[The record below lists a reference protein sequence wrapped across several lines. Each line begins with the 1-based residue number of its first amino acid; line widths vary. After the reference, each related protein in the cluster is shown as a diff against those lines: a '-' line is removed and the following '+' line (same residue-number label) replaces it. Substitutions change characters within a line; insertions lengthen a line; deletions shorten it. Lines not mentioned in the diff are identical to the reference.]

1 MTKTNNIIRRQQ
13 DLIENPSARIPICL
27 CLDVSGSMSGAP
39 IAELNRGVQLFYD
52 AVSEDEL
59 ARYAAEIAVV
69 TFGENGNNATCR
81 ADFAGVH
88 ISPAP
93 PILEARGSTP
103 LGEGVNMALD
113 MLETRKQEYRDKGV
127 DYYQPWLVLMT
138 DGYPNGAAAELERA
152 VARTAELARKK
163 NITVFPLA
171 IGPNAD
177 TKVLAR
183 FAGENGV
190 MQLNGL
196 RFREFFAWLSR
207 SVSAVSVSMPGEL
220 VPPDLDGIRGWGEL
234 L

>member
-1 MTKTNNIIRRQQ
+1 MTMTNNIIRRQQ
-13 DLIENPSARIPICL
+13 DLIENPSARIPVCL

-39 IAELNRGVQLFYD
+39 IDELNKGVKLFYD
-52 AVSEDEL
+52 AIREDEL
-59 ARYAAEIAVV
+59 ACYAAEIGVV
-69 TFGENGNNATCR
+69 TFGEKGGEAACR

-88 ISPAP
+88 LTPEP
-93 PILEARGSTP
+93 PVLEAHGSTP

-113 MLETRKQEYRDKGV
+113 MLETRKQEYRAKGV

-138 DGYPNGAAAELERA
+138 DGYPNGDPAALERA

-163 NITVFPLA
+163 NLTVFPLA

-177 TKVLAR
+177 TEVLAR

-190 MQLNGL
+190 MRLNGL
-196 RFREFFAWLSR
+196 NFRDFFSWLSR
-207 SVSAVSVSMPGEL
+207 SVAAVSVSMPGEF
-220 VPPDLDGIRGWGEL
+220 VPPDLEGIRGWGEL